1 MWREQTKDPNRAQAL
16 RAFEAAT
23 LLELRCALRRG
34 TVWARDSVE
43 FRERDRL
50 LIPPTQWDEERRQHY
65 SRLGVPERA
74 DRFLTTLLAAAES
87 GLAAVAEAV
96 RAADIAVEDDTLHLP
111 ALTAETLPKELGS
124 TRAALFREIGDVQLP
139 DMMLEMDSHTHFSW
153 ALLGRAAQSE
163 RELLTLYGAILAHGT
178 ELDATGVALMTP
190 SLDATQIAAA
200 MRGLEDDR
208 VFRRAND
215 AVVEFMRR
223 HSITKHWGDGSV
235 ASADMM
241 SLDTSRHL
249 WRARLDPRRRVPAIG
264 IYQHVLDQWG
274 VFYDLPIVLMDR
286 QAGAAIEGVIRQTQV
301 EIERLAVDTHGYTD
315 FAMAIA
321 KLSGFDLCPR
331 LKNLRERKLCVPSV
345 MNVPSVLEPVIDRDV
360 SMRAIRTGWDEL
372 VRVAA
377 SIESGTISAV
387 LALERFGSAAQGDR
401 THSAGMHLG
410 RLIRTI
416 YLCDYF
422 ANPVFRRELHRILN
436 HGESVH
442 ALERAIYIGRVS
454 PARGRRSDEL
464 VAISGALTLLTNLVM
479 AWNTSRAQTVI
490 DSWTTAHR
498 KRVSAE
504 VLAHISPAHFGNVNF
519 RGTFRFSVERYR
531 DRILGPASRPKL
543 GIIGGQA

>member
-1 MWREQTKDPNRAQAL
+1 
-16 RAFEAAT
+16 
-23 LLELRCALRRG
+23 
-34 TVWARDSVE
+34 
-43 FRERDRL
+43 
-50 LIPPTQWDEERRQHY
+50 
-65 SRLGVPERA
+65 VPGHSHG
-74 DRFLTTLLAAAES
+74 LAHGCVLAS
-87 GLAAVAEAV
+87 GLGDKTLSAVAEAV
-96 RAADIAVEDDTLHLP
+96 RAGDIVIEDDTLRLP
-111 ALTAETLPKELGS
+111 ALSAETLPKELAS
-124 TRAALFREIGDVQLP
+124 TRGALFRDIGDVQLP
-139 DMMLEMDSHTHFSW
+139 DVMLEMDSQTHFSW

-223 HSITKHWGDGSV
+223 HAITKHWGDGSV

-264 IYQHVLDQWG
+264 IYQHVLDQWS
-274 VFYDLPIVLMDR
+274 VFYDLPIVLLDR

-321 KLSGFDLCPR
+321 KLLGFDLCPR
-331 LKNLRERKLCVPSV
+331 LKNLRERRLYVPSG
-345 MNVPSVLEPVIDRDV
+345 MSVPSVLEPVVDRDV
-360 SMRAIRTGWDEL
+360 SMRSIRTGWDEL

-377 SIESGTISAV
+377 SIEDGTISAV

-401 THSAGMHLG
+401 AHSAGKSLG

-416 YLCDYF
+416 ICATTSPTPCSAASYTGF
-422 ANPVFRRELHRILN
+422 STMANRCTHWSARSTSAVCRRHGGDGRTNWWPSPV
-436 HGESVH
+436 
-442 ALERAIYIGRVS
+442 
-454 PARGRRSDEL
+454 P
-464 VAISGALTLLTNLVM
+464 
-479 AWNTSRAQTVI
+479 
-490 DSWTTAHR
+490 
-498 KRVSAE
+498 
-504 VLAHISPAHFGNVNF
+504 
-519 RGTFRFSVERYR
+519 
-531 DRILGPASRPKL
+531 
-543 GIIGGQA
+543 